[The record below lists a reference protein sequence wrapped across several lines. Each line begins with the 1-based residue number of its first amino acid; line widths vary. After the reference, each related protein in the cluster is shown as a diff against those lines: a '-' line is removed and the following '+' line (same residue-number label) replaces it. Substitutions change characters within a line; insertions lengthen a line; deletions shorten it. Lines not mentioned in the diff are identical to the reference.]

1 MTSIVRIFSPVI
13 SIISA
18 YRAPPPG
25 ATTIPGVPFRSIG
38 VANRVRA
45 VKARAPLATALDP
58 RASTGLRSG
67 AGTGPFYAVL
77 AFLTVIAGICMY
89 LANEGY
95 ERATAS
101 NAWAT
106 LGVGLAIVAL
116 LLGVSANRIVE
127 RKWINVVKSAQGFE
141 RTDQGTGMAA
151 VLAKAEKINIV
162 TTIVLGLALICVVLS
177 RTVTSNL

>member
-1 MTSIVRIFSPVI
+1 MQ
-13 SIISA
+13 SA
-18 YRAPPPG
+18 NPLILVFASLLGTWFG
-25 ATTIPGVPFRSIG
+25 AALFYVVVVGPAAVQAGPSGIG
-38 VANRVRA
+38 FLQTL
-45 VKARAPLATALDP
+45 AR
-58 RASTGLRSG
+58 RY
-67 AGTGPFYAVL
+67 GTGPFYAVL

-89 LANEGY
+89 LANEVY

-101 NAWAT
+101 NVWAT

-116 LLGVSANRIVE
+116 LLGASANRIAE

-141 RTDQGTGMAA
+141 RTDQGTGVAA

-177 RTVTSNL
+177 RTVTNNL

>member
-95 ERATAS
+95 ER
-101 NAWAT
+101 
-106 LGVGLAIVAL
+106 VAL

-177 RTVTSNL
+177 RMVTSNS